1 MIARKAVFA
10 CALALAAF
18 AAPAARAAGTTPLA
32 LVQQFDTTGSPLDG
46 CLIYFYVSGTVAT
59 PQQVYADFGLSQ
71 PLPNPL
77 QCDGFRV
84 PQHWLADGL
93 IHVRL
98 TSAAGVVQI
107 DSTLQVLGPSS
118 GGGGGGGG
126 GGTADPT
133 AVASTGD
140 IKYRA
145 SGEILLGWVILNGQ
159 SIGNATSGATQRAN
173 ADTQN
178 LFVYLWS
185 QCNDNHCPVS
195 SGRGS
200 TALGDYNN
208 NKQIA
213 LPDLR
218 SRALVGRD
226 CMGTNCAGRLAAQN
240 ITSGGGDDV
249 DTVLATGGRALQNAS
264 TSIGQ
269 ANLPAV
275 NFTGTASVSVNVSG
289 ANHSHPGGAVGIGA
303 FGNAGSN
310 ANLQFPSFGNT
321 GNSGTL
327 SMSGSG
333 SGSASVSSGGS
344 GVAAL
349 SGLFSNMGPFAIGT
363 WYMKL

>member
-1 MIARKAVFA
+1 M
-10 CALALAAF
+10 
-18 AAPAARAAGTTPLA
+18 
-32 LVQQFDTTGSPLDG
+32 
-46 CLIYFYVSGTVAT
+46 YVAGTVAT
-59 PQQVYADFGLSQ
+59 PAPVFQDFGLTQ
-71 PLPNPL
+71 AAPNPL

-126 GGTADPT
+126 TVDPS
-133 AVASTGD
+133 AIASTGD

-145 SGEILLGWVILNGQ
+145 SAEILLGWVILNGQ

-173 ADTQN
+173 ADTQA

-185 QCNDNHCPVS
+185 QCNDAHCPVS

-200 TALGDYNN
+200 TALADYNN

-226 CMGTNCAGRLAAQN
+226 CMGTNCAGRLAASN
-240 ITSGGGDDV
+240 VTSGGGDDV
-249 DTVLATGGRALQNAS
+249 DTVLATGGLALQNAS

-275 NFTGTASVSVNVSG
+275 NFNGSASVSVNVSG
-289 ANHSHPGGAVGIGA
+289 ANHSHPGGAFGGGS

-310 ANLQFPSFGNT
+310 ANLQFPGFGNT

-344 GVAAL
+344 NVAAI
-349 SGLFSNMGPFAIGT
+349 SALFSNMGPFAIVT
-363 WYMKL
+363 AYMKL